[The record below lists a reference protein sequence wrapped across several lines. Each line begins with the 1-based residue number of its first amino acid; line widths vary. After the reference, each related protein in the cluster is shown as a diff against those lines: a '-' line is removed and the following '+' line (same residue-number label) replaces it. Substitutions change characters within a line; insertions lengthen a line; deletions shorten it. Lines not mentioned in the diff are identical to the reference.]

1 MLIGVKRIV
10 NSGEKP
16 QVLYEYR
23 LDSFG
28 NVVQTA
34 GEERKRDDVYLG
46 AWSNV
51 LAPGIAKQHGMEWK
65 PIPKGENRVLTKAD
79 GAEFLLGL
87 LIKFARTSGY
97 GYMEPIEG

>member
-1 MLIGVKRIV
+1 MLVGVKRIA

-23 LDSFG
+23 LDSSG
-28 NVVQTA
+28 KAVQTA
-34 GEERKRDDVYLG
+34 GEARKRDEVYLG

-51 LAPGIAKQHGMEWK
+51 LAPDIAKKHGMKWT
-65 PIPKGENRVLTKAD
+65 PIPLGENRILTKAD

-97 GYMEPIEG
+97 GYMEPIEA